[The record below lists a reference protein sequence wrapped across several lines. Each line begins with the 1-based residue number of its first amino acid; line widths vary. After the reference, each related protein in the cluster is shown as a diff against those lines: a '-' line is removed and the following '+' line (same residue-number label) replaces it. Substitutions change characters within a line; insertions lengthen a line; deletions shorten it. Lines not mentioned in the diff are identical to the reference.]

1 MSDFPVSYDFAV
13 HPDHLIHWTGKDID
27 QEHQP
32 RWYSAGISCRAEAAA
47 PHPVSASFASF
58 VSTSLTQ

>member
-13 HPDHLIHWTGKDID
+13 HSDYLIHWTGKDID

-32 RWYSAGISCRAEAAA
+32 RCYSDDHRSKTTTDID
-47 PHPVSASFASF
+47 
-58 VSTSLTQ
+58 T